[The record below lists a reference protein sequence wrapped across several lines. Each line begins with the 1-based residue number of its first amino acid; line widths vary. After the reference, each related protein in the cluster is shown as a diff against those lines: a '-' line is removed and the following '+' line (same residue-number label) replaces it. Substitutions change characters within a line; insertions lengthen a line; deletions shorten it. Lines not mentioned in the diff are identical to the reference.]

1 MKAVKIRDNIYWVGG
16 IDWHLRNFH
25 GYLTPRGS
33 TYNAYLIIDE
43 KITLID
49 TVKHYLVDEMLER
62 ISSVIDPSS
71 INVVIS
77 NHVEMDHSGG
87 LPRLMQIVPDATLIC
102 SPQGEKGLKEHYRPA
117 DWNFKIVKSG
127 DTFTIGKRNLTY
139 VLTPMI
145 HWPDNM
151 VCYCPE
157 EKILFSNDSF
167 GQHIATSERFDD
179 EIPLDII
186 IEEAQKYYGNIVLSY
201 NSQVVKAL
209 EATATLDID
218 IIAPSH
224 GCIWRSHIPDIVK
237 KYTAWSSNKTG
248 DRALIIYD
256 TMWDSTAKVAQAMRN
271 GFENSGIKVK
281 MYHLKASHISD
292 VMTDV
297 VDAKY
302 ICVGSPTMNSNLLPT
317 VSAFLTYLRA
327 LSPQKRTGLAFG
339 SYGWGGQSIDQIDT
353 GLKECGFETLE
364 PIKVKYVPDQAILD
378 TVTAKVEEMI
388 GQPAAA

>member
-1 MKAVKIRDNIYWVGG
+1 MKAVKIRENIYWVGG

-62 ISSVIDPSS
+62 IASVIDPKK
-71 INVVIS
+71 IDVVIS

-87 LPRLMQIVPDATLIC
+87 LPRLMNLVPDATLIT
-102 SPQGEKGLKEHYRPA
+102 SPQGEKGLRDHYRPSN
-117 DWNFKIVKSG
+117 WNFKVVKSG
-127 DTFTIGKRNLTY
+127 DTVNIGKRNFSY

-151 VCYCPE
+151 VSYCPE

-167 GQHIATSERFDD
+167 GQHIATPERFDD
-179 EIPLDII
+179 EIPLDIA

-209 EATATLDID
+209 ETVAPLDISM
-218 IIAPSH
+218 IAPSH
-224 GCIWRSHIPDIVK
+224 GLIWRSHIPEILK
-237 KYTAWSSNKTG
+237 KYTAWSSNQT
-248 DRALIIYD
+248 DNLALIVFD
-256 TMWDSTAKVAQAMRN
+256 TMWDSTAKVAQAIRN
-271 GFENSGIKVK
+271 GFENSAVKVK
-281 MYHLKASHISD
+281 MHTLKTSHISD
-292 VMTDV
+292 IMTDV
-297 VDAKY
+297 VKAKY
-302 ICVGSPTMNSNLLPT
+302 ICVGSPTMNSNVLPS
-317 VSAFLTYLRA
+317 VSAFLTYLRS
-327 LSPQKRTGLAFG
+327 LSPKKRIGLAFG
-339 SYGWGGQSIDQIDT
+339 SYGWGGQSIDQIDS

-364 PIKVKYVPDQAILD
+364 SIKVKYIPDQPTLD
-378 TVTAKVEEMI
+378 DITLKVEALV
-388 GQPAAA
+388 GQAAMA